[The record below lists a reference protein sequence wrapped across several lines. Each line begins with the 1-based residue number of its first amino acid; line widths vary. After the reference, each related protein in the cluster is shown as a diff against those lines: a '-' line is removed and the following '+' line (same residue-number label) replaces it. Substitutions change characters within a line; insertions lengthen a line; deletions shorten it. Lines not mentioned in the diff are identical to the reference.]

1 MSYDLLADFGRPLRW
16 GMVGGGTD
24 SLIGETHRLAARVD
38 GRYQLVTGCLSYDP
52 AIAKR
57 SAEVCL
63 LEPSRSYTSFEAM
76 AEAEANREDGVEVV
90 TVCTPPHLH
99 AAASEAFLKRDI
111 AVLCEKPMTKNLAE
125 ARALKETVD
134 SSQAKFALTH
144 CYTGYPMVREARA
157 LISSGAIGAIRQIE
171 CDFVS
176 GPFLDEN
183 PDRSK
188 RHWRFL
194 PEYMG
199 TASILGE
206 IGAHAINMISY
217 TCGELPQS
225 VLAKMVTLTPGR
237 EVADDAQI
245 LLQFPGNRIG
255 RMWLSFVAT
264 GSEHGLAFR
273 VFGDK
278 GSLQWRQE
286 QPEQL
291 IHTPRGEYAR
301 TITSGHLDRL
311 TPLGAHSCRLREG
324 HPEGYVLAFAN
335 LYRDFA
341 DQIIGSR
348 LGVALNPHVS
358 TVPGADEG
366 VETLRF
372 FEACVRSND
381 AGSTWQNL

>member
-1 MSYDLLADFGRPLRW
+1 
-16 GMVGGGTD
+16 MVGGGTD

-38 GRYQLVTGCLSYDP
+38 GRYELVAGCLSIDP
-52 AIAKR
+52 AIARR
-57 SAEVCL
+57 SAEICL
-63 LEPSRSYTSFEAM
+63 LEPSRSYQSFEAM
-76 AEAEANREDGVEVV
+76 AEAETKRADGVEVV
-90 TVCTPPHLH
+90 TVCTPPHMH
-99 AAASEAFLKRDI
+99 EAASAAFLKHGI
-111 AVLCEKPMTKNLAE
+111 AVLCEKPMTATLAE
-125 ARALKETVD
+125 ALSLKQTVEA
-134 SSQAKFALTH
+134 SKAMFGVTH
-144 CYTGYPMVREARA
+144 CYTGYPLVREARG
-157 LISSGAIGAIRQIE
+157 LVSSGALGMVRQIE

-176 GPFLDEN
+176 GPFLTEN
-183 PDRSK
+183 PDRAM
-188 RHWRFL
+188 RHWRFR

-206 IGAHAINMISY
+206 IGAHALNMISY
-217 TCGELPQS
+217 VCGERPS
-225 VLAKMVTLTPGR
+225 AVLAKMTTLTPGR

-245 LLQFPGNRIG
+245 LLEFPGNRLG

-273 VFGDK
+273 IFGDK

-301 TITSGHLDRL
+301 TITSGHLERL

-341 DQIIGSR
+341 DQMIASKLGAAGS
-348 LGVALNPHVS
+348 PHAG
-358 TVPGADEG
+358 TVPGVEAG

-372 FEACVRSND
+372 FDACVRSND
-381 AGSTWQNL
+381 AGGTWQPF